1 MEKIC
6 IVKRR
11 REQAQPEIK
20 VTPAPPNN
28 QKDVLTL
35 KNVKNDIYADEQPQP
50 SDKKIVEEFS
60 DDASSVI
67 SIIMTKEQSALL
79 QQSEYI
85 KELLAGVKK
94 IRHLI

>member
-35 KNVKNDIYADEQPQP
+35 KNVKTIFMPMNNLSHP
-50 SDKKIVEEFS
+50 
-60 DDASSVI
+60 
-67 SIIMTKEQSALL
+67 
-79 QQSEYI
+79 I
-85 KELLAGVKK
+85 KNRRRVL
-94 IRHLI
+94 R

>member
-50 SDKKIVEEFS
+50 SDKKS
-60 DDASSVI
+60 
-67 SIIMTKEQSALL
+67 
-79 QQSEYI
+79 
-85 KELLAGVKK
+85 
-94 IRHLI
+94 